1 MNSMALLDGFFRQ
14 RPARLYRKSTVIFDA
29 GQSPDGLFYM
39 VSGRAQLTTVDERG
53 QDCTLYTLGPG
64 DPFPLAPFFLGQ
76 SHATSYMAMTD
87 VEAIWRPRSEVDSF
101 LDRHPAALRE
111 IIGFVLTVFY
121 MRVKD
126 LSFSTTER
134 RVVIRLMYL
143 AQRFGVHIDGSIEL
157 TITQQELADSVNLT
171 RESISLML
179 NQLQDA
185 GVVLLHRNKI
195 LVYIERANDLVKQP
209 D

>member
-1 MNSMALLDGFFRQ
+1 
-14 RPARLYRKSTVIFDA
+14 
-29 GQSPDGLFYM
+29 
-39 VSGRAQLTTVDERG
+39 
-53 QDCTLYTLGPG
+53 
-64 DPFPLAPFFLGQ
+64 
-76 SHATSYMAMTD
+76 
-87 VEAIWRPRSEVDSF
+87 
-101 LDRHPAALRE
+101 
-111 IIGFVLTVFY
+111 
-121 MRVKD
+121 
-126 LSFSTTER
+126 
-134 RVVIRLMYL
+134 MYL

-185 GVVLLHRNKI
+185 GVVRLHRNKI